1 MGRLRQ
7 MLRLKRLSTTLSGSA
22 PSGFLLWSDQGK
34 PSVRCQHSGAKLTNV
49 VRGGWP
55 GLLCVETDV
64 SRIIT
69 CKSGGIK
76 VNLLRWEQLWSYSCI
91 CFTFTRIPVQPFCR
105 IFSLGVTLLR
115 LHLTIRQSS
124 QAAPMGHQCLHC
136 DLSCKQ
142 CSGIQE
148 MNAFEIHLDAQITTH
163 ENALFFLYSV
173 LMHHSRV

>member
-1 MGRLRQ
+1 MVILLHLFYICQ
-7 MLRLKRLSTTLSGSA
+7 NSGSA
-22 PSGFLLWSDQGK
+22 FL
-34 PSVRCQHSGAKLTNV
+34 PH
-49 VRGGWP
+49 
-55 GLLCVETDV
+55 
-64 SRIIT
+64 
-69 CKSGGIK
+69 
-76 VNLLRWEQLWSYSCI
+76 
-91 CFTFTRIPVQPFCR
+91 F
-105 IFSLGVTLLR
+105 FSLGVTLLR

-148 MNAFEIHLDAQITTH
+148 MSAFEIHLDAQITTH

>member
-1 MGRLRQ
+1 
-7 MLRLKRLSTTLSGSA
+7 MLRLKRWSTTLSGSA

-91 CFTFTRIPVQPFCR
+91 CFTFARIPVQPFCC
-105 IFSLGVTLLR
+105 IFSLSVWRYFGFIWQLGNHLKQLRWDISVFIVIYHASSAVGSRKWMLLKYIWMHK
-115 LHLTIRQSS
+115 LQLMKMHYFFCT
-124 QAAPMGHQCLHC
+124 QC
-136 DLSCKQ
+136 
-142 CSGIQE
+142 
-148 MNAFEIHLDAQITTH
+148 
-163 ENALFFLYSV
+163 
-173 LMHHSRV
+173 